1 MASFKAVILKSTND
15 LKNDGTTNIKIRI
28 THNRKLSYIS
38 TDLFIL
44 PSEMDN
50 KSGSVKTGPNK
61 DFINLR
67 LGDYIQKYRK
77 SVIELGDRASL
88 MSVSQIK
95 DNLLNGISK
104 TYQIDFIKFI
114 NDFINTYSTSSL
126 TSGTKENYYSLML
139 SLKNF
144 SGEVLPV
151 SEINYQYLIR
161 YEAFLRSRGVKNG
174 IVNYMIVFRSL
185 FNKCRD
191 HFNDDDA
198 GQILIPHYPFK
209 KYVIPKRQVKSKDHI
224 LSLAELQK
232 LIAYVPETN
241 SEKFAIDMFLLMFY
255 LIGIEG
261 KDLFYLKKPFH
272 GRVSYNRF
280 KTGRE
285 HSIKLEPEAIE
296 IINRY
301 PGEKLLLNVSER
313 FKLHKTFVR
322 AINNHLSGEEYHKIK
337 GVFPRLKIPK
347 HPTTKWARHS
357 WATIA
362 RNECKISKD
371 DVALCLGHEDEDNNV
386 TDMYI
391 NYDYSIID
399 ESNRKVIDF
408 INLNCSSVDVTLDNK

>member
-1 MASFKAVILKSTND
+1 MATFKAVVLKSTND

-28 THNRKLSYIS
+28 THDRKINYIPS
-38 TDLFIL
+38 DIYIL
-44 PSEMDN
+44 PKNMDN
-50 KSGSVKTGPNK
+50 KSGTAKSGPNK
-61 DFINLR
+61 EFINQR
-67 LGDYIQKYRK
+67 ISEVIHKYRK
-77 SVIELGDRASL
+77 KYMELGDRNQF

-95 DNLLNGISK
+95 AHLLNDISK
-104 TYQIDFIKFI
+104 TYQIDFLQFIDNFI
-114 NDFINTYSTSSL
+114 NIYSTSSI
-126 TSGTKENYYSLML
+126 TAGTKENYYSLML

-144 SGEVLPV
+144 SGEGLPV

-174 IVNYMIVFRSL
+174 VVNYMIVFRSL
-185 FNKCRD
+185 FNKCRN
-191 HFNDDDA
+191 HYNDDDS

-209 KYVIPKRQVKSKDHI
+209 KYVIPKRHVKSKDHI
-224 LSLAELQK
+224 LTLMELQK
-232 LIAYVPETN
+232 LIAYVPDTS

-255 LIGIEG
+255 LIGIEA
-261 KDLFYLKKPFH
+261 KDLFYLKRPVQ

-285 HSIKLEPEAIE
+285 YSIKLEPEAIE

-301 PGEKLLLNVSER
+301 PGESLLLNVSER

-322 AINNHLSGEEYHKIK
+322 AINNHLSGEAYHKIK
-337 GVFPRLKIPK
+337 GVFPKLKIPK
-347 HPTTKWARHS
+347 QPTTKWARHS

-391 NYDYSIID
+391 KYDYSIID
-399 ESNRKVIDF
+399 ESNRKVID
-408 INLNCSSVDVTLDNK
+408 IIKSN

>member
-1 MASFKAVILKSTND
+1 MATFKAVVLKSTND

-28 THNRKLSYIS
+28 THDRKINYIPS
-38 TDLFIL
+38 DIYIL
-44 PSEMDN
+44 PKNMDN
-50 KSGSVKTGPNK
+50 KSGTAKSGPNK
-61 DFINLR
+61 EFINQR
-67 LGDYIQKYRK
+67 ISEVIHKYRK
-77 SVIELGDRASL
+77 KYMELGDRNQF

-95 DNLLNGISK
+95 AHLLNDISK
-104 TYQIDFIKFI
+104 TYQIDFLQFIDNFI
-114 NDFINTYSTSSL
+114 NIYSTSSI
-126 TSGTKENYYSLML
+126 TAGTKENYYSLML

-144 SGEVLPV
+144 SGEGLPV

-174 IVNYMIVFRSL
+174 VVNYMIVFRSL
-185 FNKCRD
+185 FNKCRN
-191 HFNDDDA
+191 HYNDDDS

-209 KYVIPKRQVKSKDHI
+209 KYVIPKRHVKSKDHI
-224 LSLAELQK
+224 LTLMELQK
-232 LIAYVPETN
+232 LIAYVPDTS

-255 LIGIEG
+255 LIGIEA
-261 KDLFYLKKPFH
+261 KDLFYLKRPVQ

-285 HSIKLEPEAIE
+285 YSIKLEPEAIE

-301 PGEKLLLNVSER
+301 PGESLLLNVSER

-322 AINNHLSGEEYHKIK
+322 AINNHLSGEDYHKIK
-337 GVFPRLKIPK
+337 GVFPKLKIPK
-347 HPTTKWARHS
+347 QPTTKWARHS

-391 NYDYSIID
+391 KYDYSIID
-399 ESNRKVIDF
+399 ESNRKVID
-408 INLNCSSVDVTLDNK
+408 IIKSN

>member
-1 MASFKAVILKSTND
+1 MATFKAVVLKSTND

-28 THNRKLSYIS
+28 THDRKINYIPS
-38 TDLFIL
+38 DLYIL
-44 PSEMDN
+44 PKNMDN
-50 KSGSVKTGPNK
+50 KSGTAKSGPNK
-61 DFINLR
+61 EFINQR
-67 LGDYIQKYRK
+67 ISEVIHKYRK
-77 SVIELGDRASL
+77 KYIELGDRIQF

-95 DNLLNGISK
+95 AHLLNDISK

-114 NDFINTYSTSSL
+114 NDFLKTNSTSLL
-126 TSGTKENYYSLML
+126 TSGTLENYYYLML

-144 SGEVLPV
+144 SGDVLPV
-151 SEINYQYLIR
+151 SEINYKYLTR

-174 IVNYMIVFRSL
+174 IVNYMIIFRSL
-185 FNKCRD
+185 FNKCRN
-191 HFNDDDA
+191 HYNDDDS
-198 GQILIPHYPFK
+198 GHILISQYPFK
-209 KYVIPKRQVKSKDHI
+209 KYVIPKRQLKSKDHI
-224 LSLAELQK
+224 LTLTELQK
-232 LIAYVPETN
+232 LLAYVPEKS
-241 SEKFAIDMFLLMFY
+241 SEQFAIDMFFLMFY

-261 KDLFYLKKPFH
+261 KDLFYLKKPVR
-272 GRVSYNRF
+272 GRVFYDRF

-285 HSIKLEPEAIE
+285 YSIKLEPEAIE

-301 PGEKLLLNVSER
+301 PGNDNLLLNVSER

-322 AINNHLSGEEYHKIK
+322 AINNHLSGEAYHKIK
-337 GVFPRLKIPK
+337 GVFPKLNIPK

-391 NYDYSIID
+391 KYDYSIID
-399 ESNRKVIDF
+399 ESNRKVIDM
-408 INLNCSSVDVTLDNK
+408 INLN

>member
-1 MASFKAVILKSTND
+1 MATFKAVILKSSND

-28 THNRKLSYIS
+28 THNRKINYIP

-50 KSGSVKTGPNK
+50 KSGTAKNGNNK
-61 DFINLR
+61 DFLNVRI
-67 LGDYIQKYRK
+67 GDLIQKYRK
-77 SVIELGDRASL
+77 SAIELGDRVES
-88 MSVSQIK
+88 MTVSQIK
-95 DNLLNGISK
+95 THLLSGVSK
-104 TYQIDFIKFI
+104 THQIDFLQFI
-114 NDFINTYSTSSL
+114 NNFINNYSTSTLSP
-126 TSGTKENYYSLML
+126 GTKENYYFLML
-139 SLKNF
+139 SLKSF
-144 SGEVLPV
+144 SGNLLPV

-174 IVNYMIVFRSL
+174 VTNYMIIFRSL

-191 HFNDDDA
+191 HFNDDDS

-209 KYVIPKRQVKSKDHI
+209 KYVIPKRLVKSKDHI
-224 LSLAELQK
+224 LTLTELQK
-232 LIAYVPETN
+232 LIAYVPENN
-241 SEKFAIDMFLLMFY
+241 SQKFAIDMFFLMFY
-255 LIGIEG
+255 LIGIEA
-261 KDLFYLKKPFH
+261 KDLFYLKKPVN
-272 GRVSYNRF
+272 GRVSYSRF

-301 PGEKLLLNVSER
+301 SGANLLLNVSER

-322 AINNHLSGEEYHKIK
+322 AINNHLSGEAYHKIK
-337 GVFPRLKIPK
+337 GVFPNLKIPK
-347 HPTTKWARHS
+347 HPTSKWARHS

-391 NYDYSIID
+391 KYDFSIID
-399 ESNRKVIDF
+399 ESNRKVID
-408 INLNCSSVDVTLDNK
+408 ILKSN

>member
-1 MASFKAVILKSTND
+1 
-15 LKNDGTTNIKIRI
+15 
-28 THNRKLSYIS
+28 
-38 TDLFIL
+38 
-44 PSEMDN
+44 
-50 KSGSVKTGPNK
+50 
-61 DFINLR
+61 
-67 LGDYIQKYRK
+67 
-77 SVIELGDRASL
+77 

-95 DNLLNGISK
+95 AHLLNDISK

-126 TSGTKENYYSLML
+126 SSGTKENYYFLML

-198 GQILIPHYPFK
+198 GRILIPHNPFK

-224 LSLAELQK
+224 LSLTELQK
-232 LIAYVPETN
+232 LITYVPDTS
-241 SEKFAIDMFLLMFY
+241 SEQFAIDMFLLMFY

-261 KDLFYLKKPFH
+261 KDLFYLKKPVR
-272 GRVSYNRF
+272 GRVSYYRF

-301 PGEKLLLNVSER
+301 TGEKLLLNVS
-313 FKLHKTFVR
+313 FG
-322 AINNHLSGEEYHKIK
+322 LSYHREVVK
-337 GVFPRLKIPK
+337 
-347 HPTTKWARHS
+347 S
-357 WATIA
+357 
-362 RNECKISKD
+362 
-371 DVALCLGHEDEDNNV
+371 
-386 TDMYI
+386 
-391 NYDYSIID
+391 
-399 ESNRKVIDF
+399 
-408 INLNCSSVDVTLDNK
+408 

>member
-1 MASFKAVILKSTND
+1 MPTFKAVVLKGKND
-15 LKNDGTTNIKIRI
+15 LKNDGTSNIKIRI
-28 THNRKLSYIS
+28 THNRKINYIPS
-38 TDLFIL
+38 DLYIL
-44 PSEMDN
+44 PKDMDN
-50 KSGSVKTGPNK
+50 KSGTVKSGTNK
-61 DFINLR
+61 EFLNQRISEV
-67 LGDYIQKYRK
+67 IHKYRK
-77 SVIELGDRASL
+77 RYIELGDRVQF

-95 DNLLNGISK
+95 AHLLNDISK

-114 NDFINTYSTSSL
+114 NDFINTYSTSALS
-126 TSGTKENYYSLML
+126 SGTKENYYFLML

-161 YEAFLRSRGVKNG
+161 YEEFLRSRGVKNG
-174 IVNYMIVFRSL
+174 IVNYMIIFRSL

-198 GQILIPHYPFK
+198 GRILIPHYPFK

-224 LSLAELQK
+224 LSLIELQK
-232 LIAYVPETN
+232 LITYVPDTS
-241 SEKFAIDMFLLMFY
+241 SEQFAIDMFLLMFY
-255 LIGIEG
+255 FIGIEG
-261 KDLFYLKKPFH
+261 KDLFYLKKPVC
-272 GRVSYNRF
+272 GRVSYDRF

-301 PGEKLLLNVSER
+301 AGEKLLLNVSER
-313 FKLHKTFVR
+313 FKIHKTFVR
-322 AINNHLSGEEYHKIK
+322 AINNHLSGEAYHKIK
-337 GVFPRLKIPK
+337 GVFPKLRITK
-347 HPTTKWARHS
+347 HPTTKWARHT

-391 NYDYSIID
+391 KYDFSIID
-399 ESNRKVIDF
+399 ESNRKVIDI
-408 INLNCSSVDVTLDNK
+408 INLNCASVDVALNNI